1 MQAHTVVRARWS
13 PLLLKQ
19 QLSLLRLLTRQEVR
33 QRFQGSVLGVG
44 WVFVLPL
51 LMLGVYVFVFGD
63 VLKAKWPGAT
73 SASRGEFAVRLFS
86 GLLVFQLFADSINRA
101 CLVISSNANYVKKVV
116 FPLVLLPVSAVL
128 AALVNAGIALVLL
141 LVALL
146 VVTGVWHAA
155 LLSAL
160 FIVLPVVLWALGLS
174 LLFASLG
181 AYFKDL
187 TQLVGVVLS
196 AFMFLS
202 PIFYPQS
209 LVPIAFQSIL
219 ALNPLALPIE
229 QFRQAAV
236 DGIWPDFFATLRQ
249 TGIGFLAC
257 CMGWYW
263 FDRTSKGFADVV

>member
-1 MQAHTVVRARWS
+1 MRERSQ

-19 QLSLLRLLTRQEVR
+19 HLSLLRLLTRQEVR

-44 WVFVLPL
+44 WVFLLPL

-63 VLKAKWPGAT
+63 VLRAKWPGVPN
-73 SASRGEFAVRLFS
+73 ASRGEFAVRLFA

-101 CLVISSNANYVKKVV
+101 CQVISGNANYVKKVV
-116 FPLVLLPVSAVL
+116 FPLVLLPFSAVL
-128 AALVNAGIALVLL
+128 AAVVNAAIAMLL
-141 LVALL
+141 LLLALL
-146 VVTGVWHAA
+146 VVAGGWHGALAA
-155 LLSAL
+155 SPLVL
-160 FIVLPVVLWALGLS
+160 LPVLMWAMGLS

-209 LVPIAFQSIL
+209 LVPAAFQSL
-219 ALNPLALPIE
+219 LTLNPLALPIE

-236 DGIWPDFFATLRQ
+236 DGVWPNLLDTLRH
-249 TGIGFLAC
+249 TVVAALALGV
-257 CMGWYW
+257 GWYW
-263 FDRTSKGFADVV
+263 FERTSKGFADVV